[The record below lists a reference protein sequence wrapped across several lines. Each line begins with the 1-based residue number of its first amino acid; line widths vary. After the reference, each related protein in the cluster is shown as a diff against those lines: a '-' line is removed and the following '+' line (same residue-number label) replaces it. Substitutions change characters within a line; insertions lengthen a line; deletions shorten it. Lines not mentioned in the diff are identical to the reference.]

1 MIETS
6 TTTRNES
13 SGTTNKRKPPS
24 QLLKGNSLA
33 NISLLSALND
43 RLPTPASMPSPTLN
57 LDKGNVTIDS
67 IYQNPHVDTNF
78 LNSRKPPLSS
88 NILNSNIPRNND
100 YFPYNVPQN
109 LDSTIAPKSNKRSLD
124 LAKDSDSIKS
134 VHGLGFNL
142 VNDDKNDKKFKK
154 SDSHGLLSTIINVA
168 HHVISP
174 STDTDHKGSKEV
186 NSLHSKEAKEKE
198 TSFSHKLDFLLKPG
212 NANSTHSKSSLTDD
226 KDAEKEPS
234 DRMPSSNTDDLGSS
248 ASQIH
253 FKSVR
258 ESPLNTLG
266 DGNLT
271 LDAFL
276 NPPSNKSVENQ
287 SYRRSRAL
295 SPGDLSEYRKRS
307 SSRKVM
313 SPITSTDNLA
323 DTKLSKIN
331 QKRSSASIDGASP
344 SRLESSKSNGSYSGT
359 EGESEEDDDDDDTSS
374 HKFSSEKRNRE
385 FHQLFK
391 KVPSSEKL
399 IDNFSCALSK
409 DILVQGRMYL
419 SKNYICFNSNIL
431 GWVTHMVIP
440 LQEVI
445 QIEKRSTAVLFPN
458 GIVIRTLHQ
467 KYIFATFL
475 SRDTTFAIIRN
486 VWHQVLREDNKL
498 IRRKPKRHSI
508 DSDYSRVE
516 DTDSE
521 NSDTNEEFSDDETES
536 PLTENQ
542 SQNNGES
549 EALSDEEVEEDFEE
563 KSNNKS
569 SEKSDGKENNGSK
582 GDFNGIPLI
591 GPSTHSPTE
600 NGYSKQGGDTFI
612 CDENIKAPLGVIYNI
627 LYGPDKSYF
636 IKLLKEQKNFDIT
649 EDTITE
655 LSQSK
660 KERTYSYTKPLNGSI
675 GPKQTKCNIKEKLIE
690 YDLEKSVCVEMIT
703 QTPDVPS
710 GNSFKVKSKVYLS
723 WAENNTTKVYSITSI
738 EWTGKSWIKGAIEKG
753 SIDGQKQSMKDMI
766 SFLNSTVSSGGGSK
780 GKKSKKKSRSRA
792 NTVNKKPESEG
803 LVDAAES
810 EAKSIMG
817 QILKLAESVGSLVP
831 IPMVSEAI
839 VGFAI
844 LAFGFIL
851 SVILSNKLLFK
862 SDSKLNFQVIPGD
875 AFVSRIKINNQ
886 DFLIMPTVE
895 NNLENDKLRKEME
908 VDLWNWIGDRSNS
921 KLSINKS
928 NRMVKVDDTHKKQV
942 LYQVV
947 RDTEHRLKKLAENLR
962 KD

>member
-1 MIETS
+1 M
-6 TTTRNES
+6 
-13 SGTTNKRKPPS
+13 
-24 QLLKGNSLA
+24 
-33 NISLLSALND
+33 
-43 RLPTPASMPSPTLN
+43 
-57 LDKGNVTIDS
+57 
-67 IYQNPHVDTNF
+67 
-78 LNSRKPPLSS
+78 
-88 NILNSNIPRNND
+88 
-100 YFPYNVPQN
+100 
-109 LDSTIAPKSNKRSLD
+109 
-124 LAKDSDSIKS
+124 
-134 VHGLGFNL
+134 
-142 VNDDKNDKKFKK
+142 
-154 SDSHGLLSTIINVA
+154 
-168 HHVISP
+168 
-174 STDTDHKGSKEV
+174 
-186 NSLHSKEAKEKE
+186 
-198 TSFSHKLDFLLKPG
+198 
-212 NANSTHSKSSLTDD
+212 
-226 KDAEKEPS
+226 
-234 DRMPSSNTDDLGSS
+234 
-248 ASQIH
+248 
-253 FKSVR
+253 
-258 ESPLNTLG
+258 
-266 DGNLT
+266 T

-276 NPPSNKSVENQ
+276 NLPSNKSNENQ

-307 SSRKVM
+307 SSRRM
-313 SPITSTDNLA
+313 LSPNTSTDNLA
-323 DTKLSKIN
+323 DTKLSKTN
-331 QKRSSASIDGASP
+331 QQRSSASIDGTSP

-359 EGESEEDDDDDDTSS
+359 EGESDEEDDDDDTSS
-374 HKFSSEKRNRE
+374 QKFSSEKRNRE

-431 GWVTHMVIP
+431 VWVTHMVIP

-486 VWHQVLREDNKL
+486 VWHQVLKEDNKL
-498 IRRKPKRHSI
+498 IRRKPKRHST
-508 DSDYSRVE
+508 DSGYSRVE
-516 DTDSE
+516 ETDSE
-521 NSDTNEEFSDDETES
+521 NSDNSEEDFSDDETES
-536 PLTENQ
+536 PLTESQ

-569 SEKSDGKENNGSK
+569 SEKSEGKDNNGSK
-582 GDFNGIPLI
+582 GDFNGIPLV

-612 CDENIKAPLGVIYNI
+612 CDENIKAPMGVIYNI

-660 KERTYSYTKPLNGSI
+660 KERSYSYTKPLNGSI

-710 GNSFKVKSKVYLS
+710 GNSFKIKSKVYLS
-723 WAENNTTKVYSITSI
+723 WAENNSTKVYSITSI

-780 GKKSKKKSRSRA
+780 GKKSKKKSRSRT
-792 NTVNKKPESEG
+792 NTVNKKPESESS
-803 LVDAAES
+803 VDSAEA

-817 QILKLAESVGSLVP
+817 QILKLAETVGSLVP
-831 IPMVSEAI
+831 IPMVSETI

-844 LAFGFIL
+844 LTFGFIF
-851 SVILSNKLLFK
+851 SVILTNKLLFK
-862 SDSKLNFQVIPGD
+862 SDSNSNFQVVPGD

-895 NNLENDKLRKEME
+895 NNLDNDKLRKEME
-908 VDLWNWIGDRSNS
+908 VDLWNWIEDRSNS

-928 NRMVKVDDTHKKQV
+928 NRMGKVDDTHKEQV
-942 LYQVV
+942 LHQVV
-947 RDTEHRLKKLAENLR
+947 QDTEHRLKKLAENLR